1 MDTSNIININGKE
14 YDMSAPSSVEYA
26 KKYIESFG
34 DEYKNQTTSNIDV
47 TLNSNNVDG
56 YYIEL
61 NTNLKNTFDVEIF
74 DENDNS
80 IYKTKLSNGMYSKLS
95 RKYYTKWKT
104 KLNLQSLSFEH
115 VFDLE
120 NSRVF
125 IVFESSSLGILLR
138 GYLIVMNLE
147 KNITVMLLFLHL

>member
-61 NTNLKNTFDVEIF
+61 NTNLKNTW
-74 DENDNS
+74 
-80 IYKTKLSNGMYSKLS
+80 IYKPSD
-95 RKYYTKWKT
+95 
-104 KLNLQSLSFEH
+104 LNRGRGISLLDDLQ
-115 VFDLE
+115 
-120 NSRVF
+120 
-125 IVFESSSLGILLR
+125 
-138 GYLIVMNLE
+138 
-147 KNITVMLLFLHL
+147 